1 MGQKYRPNYW
11 KNAALLT
18 GSDVVLR
25 LAGLGLRIGLANA
38 LGGEGMGLYQLVLA
52 VYGLFVTLAT
62 AGISVAATRLLTEE
76 LSRDAASARGML
88 RRLLALGAGLGV
100 LAMAAQAGLA
110 GLAAKWWLGDV
121 RAAGALRLSAL
132 GLPWMAVSAVLRGF
146 FLARRR
152 VGPNVASQ
160 LAEQTV
166 RIGAVAAALYATPG
180 RDAGERCTLVL
191 GATALSEAV
200 SCTLMALFCR
210 GEARRCFGGK
220 RAQTPPEASR
230 RLWDIL
236 WPVEGGRVLASALH
250 TAENMLVPACLAV
263 YLTGAG
269 GRAAALERYGVLK
282 GMALPLLTFPFGLLG
297 SLAVLLMPEITQAH
311 VLGQTARLTALLDR
325 MLRLTGFFSALAAAL
340 FWCWGP
346 DAAGLLYGSAEAGFY
361 LQVLAPVLPLLYLES
376 MVDGAMKGVGEQKA
390 AFRYSVW
397 DAVLRLA
404 GVAVLLP
411 RYGMRGFLA
420 VMLLSTL
427 YTCTANTGR
436 LLFSSGMPHAFRRW
450 LGAPALAGALAAK
463 RRTQLEAL
471 DASLAAADTALA
483 VLVDAPTRQLALQ
496 NQAAQLEAR
505 STALDAL
512 AQRLADSQ
520 KQARQARR
528 AQDAYRAAAARQD
541 EARARRDALDRAFLD
556 AQAGLLAQEL
566 TEGAPCPVCG
576 STHHPARAVL
586 PRTAPTQV
594 QVEQARQVAE
604 EADRAAQTASAAAQS
619 ALAAADE
626 ARRSLRRDAE
636 ALLPERFAAPEGKPP
651 VQLTFALMNT
661 VLSEETAALQAA
673 RTDCTASLRQAGAD
687 CQRKAQL
694 EADRQAHTRQR
705 PALEQQ
711 VQEADRTAA
720 AQSARVQAL
729 EQQVLA
735 KQKALPYPQ
744 RAQAQAAL
752 DLLEADRTALRAGM
766 EQAEAALR
774 TAQQNYAAAKA
785 AVDALRSQQAAAQS
799 SAPAQPLETLREAA
813 AELTAARD
821 AARGQEKQLAARL
834 LPNRRIMEQYRTAA
848 AQHAALEQRAQW
860 VGALAATAGGTLTS
874 KQKIKLEAYIQMDYL
889 DRILRHANLRLMQMT
904 DAQYELERIGAEN
917 QRSQSGLDLGVID
930 HYNGTRRS
938 VKTLSGG
945 ESFKASL
952 ALALGL
958 SDEVQSAAG
967 GIRLDTLFL
976 DEGFG
981 SLDEESLE
989 QAIRVLAGL
998 TEGDRL
1004 VGIISH
1010 VGALKDR
1017 IDRQVV
1023 VHKNRTGGS
1032 TVELVV

>member
-1 MGQKYRPNYW
+1 MRPLKLTLSAFGPYAAETVLDLAQLGRGGLYLVTGDTGAGKTTLFDAITYALYDHSSGGVREGAMLRSKYAAPGTPTFVELEFEVRGQRCTVRRNPEYLRPKARGEGFTTEKADACLTYADGRPPVTRAKDVTAAVVDIIGLDYNQFSQIAMIAQGQFTRLLNASTEERSKIFRKLFRTQPYQRLQERLQAE
-11 KNAALLT
+11 NAAL
-18 GSDVVLR
+18 
-25 LAGLGLRIGLANA
+25 
-38 LGGEGMGLYQLVLA
+38 
-52 VYGLFVTLAT
+52 
-62 AGISVAATRLLTEE
+62 TRQREE
-76 LSRDAASARGML
+76 QS
-88 RRLLALGAGLGV
+88 
-100 LAMAAQAGLA
+100 
-110 GLAAKWWLGDV
+110 
-121 RAAGALRLSAL
+121 
-132 GLPWMAVSAVLRGF
+132 
-146 FLARRR
+146 
-152 VGPNVASQ
+152 
-160 LAEQTV
+160 V
-166 RIGAVAAALYATPG
+166 RIGQLLSGLSWAEG
-180 RDAGERCTLVL
+180 DAD
-191 GATALSEAV
+191 EAV
-200 SCTLMALFCR
+200 LDELSPLC
-210 GEARRCFGGK
+210 EAGGQ
-220 RAQTPPEASR
+220 ASPEA
-230 RLWDIL
+230 
-236 WPVEGGRVLASALH
+236 
-250 TAENMLVPACLAV
+250 
-263 YLTGAG
+263 
-269 GRAAALERYGVLK
+269 
-282 GMALPLLTFPFGLLG
+282 
-297 SLAVLLMPEITQAH
+297 
-311 VLGQTARLTALLDR
+311 
-325 MLRLTGFFSALAAAL
+325 
-340 FWCWGP
+340 
-346 DAAGLLYGSAEAGFY
+346 
-361 LQVLAPVLPLLYLES
+361 VLPLLDALLA
-376 MVDGAMKGVGEQKA
+376 GQEQALSA
-390 AFRYSVW
+390 AAAARTEAEAEL
-397 DAVLRLA
+397 DKLQQTLGRAEQAEKLRLE
-404 GVAVLLP
+404 L
-411 RYGMRGFLA
+411 
-420 VMLLSTL
+420 
-427 YTCTANTGR
+427 TAAQTR
-436 LLFSSGMPHAFRRW
+436 QD
-450 LGAPALAGALAAK
+450 AL
-463 RRTQLEAL
+463 RPVL
-471 DASLAAADTALA
+471 DAAEAEAAHHAGDSA
-483 VLVDAPTRQLALQ
+483 
-496 NQAAQLEAR
+496 
-505 STALDAL
+505 ALDAL
-512 AQRLADSQ
+512 AGKLERAKSNLAAFDGLDSLEKKLSAARDAAALENARAEKRRTALGQLDGELTALEQSLAALGGAEAENVSLEARAEQLARRETALAQLAQSLAEGQRRGQA
-520 KQARQARR
+520 ARQAQERYLLADGAKER
-528 AQDAYRAAAARQD
+528 AHAL
-541 EARARRDALDRAFLD
+541 RDHLERAFLN
-556 AQAGLLAQEL
+556 AQAGLLAEGL
-566 TEGAPCPVCG
+566 TDGTPCPVCG
-576 STHHPARAVL
+576 STHHPKRAVL
-586 PRTAPTQV
+586 PAEAPTQARV
-594 QVEQARQVAE
+594 DAARQSAD
-604 EADRAAQTASAAAQS
+604 EADRAAQEASAAA
-619 ALAAADE
+619 AKAVAADRE
-626 ARRSLRRDAE
+626 AKATLRRDAE

-673 RTDCTASLRQAGAD
+673 RTDCTVSLRQAGAD

-735 KQKALPYPQ
+735 TQKALPYPQ

-834 LPNRRIMEQYRTAA
+834 LPNRRIAEQYRTAA